1 MNPYLKY
8 VSSHFLTLGIELHL
22 VRLGS
27 GVLITVHTFAVINI
41 SLNPI
46 KPNIGLW
53 LSWEPSQESL
63 KSLIILLAESYL
75 LYMSIKRIWTWN
87 VAQNWGPS
95 RGPAK
100 NLGGPWPTQAPLR
113 TAIGNTKTKHNQLPA
128 IIWNFYYDAKKLL
141 QADDCIMI
149 TSN

>member
-27 GVLITVHTFAVINI
+27 GALITVHTFAVINI

-63 KSLIILLAESYL
+63 IVDNIAGWKLLAIYVNQTNL
-75 LYMSIKRIWTWN
+75 N
-87 VAQNWGPS
+87 VKCSTKLG
-95 RGPAK
+95 AK
-100 NLGGPWPTQAPLR
+100 QRASQKPGRAMAHPGSP
-113 TAIGNTKTKHNQLPA
+113 
-128 IIWNFYYDAKKLL
+128 
-141 QADDCIMI
+141 
-149 TSN
+149 